1 MGKERTQ
8 PDRRIDPWRRL
19 VRVLP
24 HLTEAANLSGTGNTR
39 QTCGAAGTASDAAIF
54 CLNLKPIA
62 ATYLSDATIG
72 RLL

>member
-39 QTCGAAGTASDAAIF
+39 QTCGAA
-54 CLNLKPIA
+54 
-62 ATYLSDATIG
+62 
-72 RLL
+72 RE